1 MTYIRETDTHYT
13 KRFKKFWLF
22 SFPLALT
29 FRGAQI
35 YVVTVCRAGMEW
47 PDMRMNT
54 DVLFSEIDVNTSE
67 MKVLKSLPQDFWKQ
81 DILSQ
86 FENDTITISNY

>member
-1 MTYIRETDTHYT
+1 
-13 KRFKKFWLF
+13 
-22 SFPLALT
+22 
-29 FRGAQI
+29 
-35 YVVTVCRAGMEW
+35 MEW
-47 PDMRMNT
+47 PDMRMNK

-81 DILSQ
+81 DIISQ